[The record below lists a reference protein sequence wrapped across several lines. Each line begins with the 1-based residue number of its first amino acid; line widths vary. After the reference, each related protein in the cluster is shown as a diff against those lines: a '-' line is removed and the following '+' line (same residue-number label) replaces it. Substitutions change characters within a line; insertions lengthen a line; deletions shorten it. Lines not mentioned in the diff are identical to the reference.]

1 MSLKFLYFILMEI
14 NNIFLKNNCDNEDLK
29 YQTTSDYSSSD
40 EKNKKSNN
48 ETIKLN
54 NIKKEDKKIIINK
67 RSLFLIKYTR

>member
-1 MSLKFLYFILMEI
+1 MEI
-14 NNIFLKNNCDNEDLK
+14 NNIFLKNNCDEDDLK

-48 ETIKLN
+48 KTIKIN

>member
-1 MSLKFLYFILMEI
+1 MEI
-14 NNIFLKNNCDNEDLK
+14 NNIFLKNNCDDEDLK

-40 EKNKKSNN
+40 YSSSGEKNKKSNN